1 MQNFWEQLRQRIT
14 RSQLIRFGVSLLL
27 AVLLWG
33 FVTDILDPVESR
45 TFTELLIEEAELSGT
60 IDVVS
65 SLPRVTV
72 SVSDV
77 ESRLASLDR
86 TDVTVSLDVSEVD
99 GAGTFQVPID
109 ITTDGYDFRDVD
121 VSPDT
126 VSIQVEE
133 EVSELLP
140 LTIENQMSAGDVNRI
155 TGTTPA
161 VSQVTVRGTQSAV
174 ERVARVMLPVSSDGQ
189 TTDFTML
196 FEPAAVSDDGQRV
209 QEVSIEPSQVRTFV
223 EVETQGKT
231 VSVVPQIQGIP
242 AEGFIV
248 QQTIALPSTVIIDGP
263 QEALDAILFIDTQ
276 TVDIEGATESTSQ
289 TVELKALPDEVVLV
303 EPASNQIEVRISVG
317 TSAATPNLIQGMSV
331 ETRNLDDR
339 FQANVDPDEVD
350 LSVSASA
357 DILSTLM
364 PGDIDVY
371 VDVAGLEPGVYSIAP
386 EVTLPPDVS
395 AIVVEPESIT
405 VLITGNAT
413 PEASPSAH
421 MP

>member
-109 ITTDGYDFRDVD
+109 VTIDGFDFRDVD

-196 FEPAAVSDDGQRV
+196 FEPVAVSDDGQRV

-339 FQANVDPDEVD
+339 FQANVDPDAVD

-371 VDVAGLEPGVYSIAP
+371 VDVAGLGPGVYSIAP

>member
-109 ITTDGYDFRDVD
+109 VTTDGYDFRDVD

-196 FEPAAVSDDGQRV
+196 FEPVAVSDDGQRV

-371 VDVAGLEPGVYSIAP
+371 VDVAGLGPGVYSIAP